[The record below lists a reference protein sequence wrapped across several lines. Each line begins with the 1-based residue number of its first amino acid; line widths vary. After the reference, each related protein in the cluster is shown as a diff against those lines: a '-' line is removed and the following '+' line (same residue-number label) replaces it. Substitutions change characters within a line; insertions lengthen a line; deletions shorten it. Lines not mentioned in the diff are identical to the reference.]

1 MVKELYSFEDAFF
14 MSLFYNGYED
24 FTLELIDYISD
35 VKNNKMNSI
44 VRPNFIDDPTQELI
58 WMVLVIK
65 FGDYGTSPRSGWI
78 NSANKDLVIAILQT
92 NYQKH
97 MSLF

>member
-1 MVKELYSFEDAFF
+1 MVKELYSFEDALF
-14 MSLFYNGYED
+14 MSLYYNGYED

-35 VKNNKMNSI
+35 VKNEMNSI
-44 VRPNFIDDPTQELI
+44 IRPDFINDPIQELV

-78 NSANKDLVIAILQT
+78 NLANRDLVVAILQS
-92 NYQKH
+92 NYQMH
-97 MSLF
+97 MSPV